1 VILHQDNAPAHTS
14 QTIQLE
20 LDLLGFECLK
30 HPPYSPDLAP
40 MDFAVFPYIK
50 SFLRGQE
57 VMNIILN
64 MKTEQFEK
72 IFDDWLK
79 RCKKCVE
86 LNGDYVEK
94 S

>member
-1 VILHQDNAPAHTS
+1 
-14 QTIQLE
+14 
-20 LDLLGFECLK
+20 
-30 HPPYSPDLAP
+30 

-50 SFLRGQE
+50 SFLRGQRFCDLQDLRQE
-57 VMNIILN
+57 VLNIISR
-64 MKTEQFEK
+64 MRPEQFVQ

-79 RCKKCVE
+79 RHKKCVK

>member
-20 LDLLGFECLK
+20 LDLLGFKCLK

-50 SFLRGQE
+50 SFLRGQRF
-57 VMNIILN
+57 NDLP
-64 MKTEQFEK
+64 
-72 IFDDWLK
+72 
-79 RCKKCVE
+79 E
-86 LNGDYVEK
+86 LRQVRAVWRMLQTLESK
-94 S
+94 